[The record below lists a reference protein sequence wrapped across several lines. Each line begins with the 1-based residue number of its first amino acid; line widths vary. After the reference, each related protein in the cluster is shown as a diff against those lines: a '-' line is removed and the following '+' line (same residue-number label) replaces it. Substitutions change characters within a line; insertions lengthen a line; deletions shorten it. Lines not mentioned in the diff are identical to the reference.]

1 MGSGEVLRAEG
12 LGRGL
17 PTACRLR
24 SPSASGGQRTPLN
37 IPQGLAH
44 LLGASPASLSGR

>member
-12 LGRGL
+12 LGGSPHCL
-17 PTACRLR
+17 QTEVSVHIVR
-24 SPSASGGQRTPLN
+24 SEDPPLN